1 MKDVTEGMREKVDI
15 VMLPHL
21 EMFSIKIFASK
32 KKNTSAEIT
41 YFYRSIKLKNR
52 PVYLNYYL

>member
-1 MKDVTEGMREKVDI
+1 MGNHSSDVTGHLVMKDVTEGMREKVDI

-32 KKNTSAEIT
+32 KKT
-41 YFYRSIKLKNR
+41 RRLK
-52 PVYLNYYL
+52 